1 MSYENMATISTTID
15 GSEWSINPFTTT
27 TGGSYLKRLL
37 KVFGESYTALTTAES
52 EEAAITLAMSKL
64 IENIDKDDVISLI
77 KAMLYDIQK
86 DGKKVNFD
94 MEFARRYK
102 VLFQVTKWV
111 VQENFGDFFTGNVI
125 DE

>member
-1 MSYENMATISTTID
+1 MA
-15 GSEWSINPFTTT
+15 
-27 TGGSYLKRLL
+27 
-37 KVFGESYTALTTAES
+37 
-52 EEAAITLAMSKL
+52 
-64 IENIDKDDVISLI
+64 LI